1 MRVRIFVAIIAAMS
15 FSGAAQLNAAQCGS
29 MQPQTPQAQGAP
41 VAQQG
46 NAAQSNS
53 SQAKAAQA
61 DSAQTKT
68 TPADDPTKKLGAF
81 LGKWETEG
89 AFASGQKTS
98 TSLECRWSPQGF
110 YLVCDQLVRMAG
122 EHRQFTVYSYDSK
135 TGNYSYTT
143 LADPGA
149 KPSTGGITIKGNLW
163 TYESSFEANGKTTM
177 IRTTNE
183 FIDDKTEVFK
193 VASSDDGGAHWKIG
207 LEGKARKIGD

>member
-1 MRVRIFVAIIAAMS
+1 MRARIFVATFAAVS
-15 FSGAAQLNAAQCGS
+15 FCCSAQVKAAQCGR
-29 MQPQTPQAQGAP
+29 MQPQTPQAKAAP
-41 VAQQG
+41 SAP
-46 NAAQSNS
+46 
-53 SQAKAAQA
+53 QAKTVQDTAA
-61 DSAQTKT
+61 K
-68 TPADDPTKKLGAF
+68 PEDPTKKLGAF
-81 LGKWETEG
+81 VGKWETEG

-183 FIDDKTEVFK
+183 FTDPKTEVFK
-193 VASSDDGGAHWKIG
+193 VATSEDNGATWKIA
-207 LEGKARKIGD
+207 LEGKTRKIGD

>member
-1 MRVRIFVAIIAAMS
+1 MRPRTFAALFTVAIILGISLHSSATQSSAAPPTS
-15 FSGAAQLNAAQCGS
+15 P
-29 MQPQTPQAQGAP
+29 QP
-41 VAQQG
+41 
-46 NAAQSNS
+46 
-53 SQAKAAQA
+53 K
-61 DSAQTKT
+61 SAQTA
-68 TPADDPTKKLGAF
+68 PAPTDDPTKKLGAF

-89 AFASGQKTS
+89 AFTSGQKTS

-110 YLVCDQLVRMAG
+110 YMVCDQLVRMAG

-149 KPSTGGITIKGNLW
+149 KPSTGEITIKGNLW

-183 FIDDKTEVFK
+183 FTDDKTEVFK
-193 VASSDDGGAHWKIG
+193 VASSDDGGAHWKIA
-207 LEGKARKIGD
+207 LEGKARKVGE